1 MSNEFKDDYYKKQ
14 EDKSIGILEKKA
26 EAERQKAE
34 ERKLAE
40 NIKYFED
47 ALKEREKRKNK
58 RDLKNSSSKIKNK
71 IYKGN
76 LKKRIKALIATAIV
90 IGGIAAGTYGIKKH
104 HEYIYDYAAT
114 ATRVEEMSDD
124 ELKDYI
130 ENILKEEVSKATGV
144 DTEEINFSRYS
155 SGTSFQ
161 TTKVTAGE
169 NEYKYVE
176 DLRSPCTEGNLK
188 SKRLRSVISMT
199 RNANGDRKELIKALK
214 KAQEFSDEKDLVVD
228 GDKLKEVDSDKTHED
243 DGR

>member
-1 MSNEFKDDYYKKQ
+1 MSNEFKDRIKYTTK
-14 EDKSIGILEKKA
+14 EDDFEERANEALRILEEKK
-26 EAERQKAE
+26 
-34 ERKLAE
+34 LTDS
-40 NIKYFED
+40 IKYYEA
-47 ALKEREKRKNK
+47 ALKEQEKRKKK

-71 IYKGN
+71 TYKGS
-76 LKKRIKALIATAIV
+76 LKKRIKALIAAALV
-90 IGGIAAGTYGIKKH
+90 IGGIVAGTYGIKKH

-124 ELKDYI
+124 ELKDHI

-169 NEYKYVE
+169 STYRYVV

-188 SKRLRSVISMT
+188 SKGLSSVISET
-199 RNANGDRKELIKALK
+199 RNAKGDREKLIKALM
-214 KAQEFSDEKDLVVD
+214 KAQKFSAEKDLVVD

>member
-1 MSNEFKDDYYKKQ
+1 MSDEVKYKEDYYRNQ
-14 EDKSIGILEKKA
+14 EDEVLRMLEK
-26 EAERQKAE
+26 QKL
-34 ERKLAE
+34 KE

-47 ALKEREKRKNK
+47 ALKEQEKRKNK
-58 RDLKNSSSKIKNK
+58 RDLKNSSSKIKK
-71 IYKGN
+71 TYKGN

-90 IGGIAAGTYGIKKH
+90 IGGIAVGTYEIKKH

-144 DTEEINFSRYS
+144 ETEEIDFSRYS
-155 SGTSFQ
+155 SGTTFQ

-169 NEYKYVE
+169 TEYKYDE
-176 DLRSPCTEGNLK
+176 DLRSPFFDTGNLK
-188 SKRLRSVISMT
+188 SKGLRSVISMT